1 MSETI
6 QKEDAVTQGSFF
18 DIVKWCVALLFI
30 AGAVVGNGWYDDQPL
45 LYRAVGVVVA
55 VALALGIGATT
66 IKGREFVGLLRESRI
81 EMRKVVWPTRQEAT
95 QTTLGVVVMVLIVA
109 LILWLLDTFL
119 GWVIS
124 SLMGA

>member
-1 MSETI
+1 MSETV

-18 DIVKWCVALLFI
+18 DIVKWCVALLFV

-45 LYRAVGVVVA
+45 LYRAIGVVVA

-66 IKGREFVGLLRESRI
+66 IRGREFVGLLRESRI
-81 EMRKVVWPTRQEAT
+81 EMRKVVWPTRQETT